1 MSRTGLDK
9 IDQEILEILGKYG
22 RISYM
27 ELARMVRRSPS
38 AVRRRVEK
46 MLRDKLIE
54 RFTIV
59 VNAKKVGKNLTA
71 TLQIHPAGRRLERVT
86 DFLVNMPCIIEA
98 YHMTGKCGILAIV
111 QVGDIEELDECI
123 KEIQSIEGVLDVEA
137 CVALNKIKSSEV
149 FA

>member
-1 MSRTGLDK
+1 MSGTEIDK

-22 RISYM
+22 RISYI
-27 ELARMVRRSPS
+27 ELAKMVRRSPS

-59 VNAKKVGKNLTA
+59 VNAKKVGRNLVA
-71 TLQIHPAGRRLERVT
+71 TLQIHPASRRLERVA
-86 DFLVNMPCIIEA
+86 DLVAKMPCVMEA
-98 YHMTGKCGILAIV
+98 YHMTGECGIPAIV
-111 QVGDIEELDECI
+111 QVGDIEELNECI
-123 KEIQSIEGVLDVEA
+123 KEIQGAEGVLDVEA